1 MKTYEMAVVTQ
12 VLTVQANTKEEAE
25 AKYDAYFNE
34 DECPCKVEDC
44 ECVEDA
50 EDCYHITTE
59 IGELQSNE

>member
-34 DECPCKVEDC
+34 DECPCK
-44 ECVEDA
+44 A
-50 EDCYHITTE
+50 RR
-59 IGELQSNE
+59 L